1 MSKIPPQLRESFA
14 MGAKSSGA
22 FGFSHA
28 LSGKTRAVHGGGRL
42 EKLR

>member
-14 MGAKSSGA
+14 MRAKSSGA

-28 LSGKTRAVHGGGRL
+28 FSGKTRAVHDGGRL
-42 EKLR
+42 E